1 MVDKRKFTPMPAFFD
16 AETKYEV
23 SLEQLVEAIRDYTG
37 FKDGI
42 VEFDV
47 SNKGK
52 VRGATVRVKR
62 LEIKG

>member
-1 MVDKRKFTPMPAFFD
+1 MKKPFDSMPAFFD
-16 AETKYEV
+16 SEVKYDIT
-23 SLEQLVEAIRDYTG
+23 LEQLVEAVRQYTG

-47 SNKGK
+47 ANKTGK
-52 VRGATVRVKR
+52 VRGATIRVKR